1 MKMNIRKKFRKFIPF
16 TLTLLLVGI
25 LLIPCSGFASEKIA
39 ISTLFPANMNDNEVY
54 PALMFFKKT
63 LTEKT
68 GDFYEVKIF
77 AGSQL
82 GTEVE
87 VTRECQEGVTV
98 QMALDSSGAMSS
110 FYKKY
115 QAIVAPYL
123 FSNRLTAWEFFDS
136 DFFAGF
142 MSGLPEVGLRYLGTL
157 DDGGGLVVLT
167 NSLRPVK
174 SPEDFKGMRVRTEEN
189 PAHMAIMN
197 AMGASAVP
205 MSWEQVATSLATG
218 TAHAQ
223 FNASSLITWAKM
235 WEFQKYVTYLNH
247 IYNTN
252 TWVVSDKW
260 FKQQSP
266 EHQEAIIQSARAAV
280 RYSRGIAA
288 HLCALAEDEAK
299 AHGME
304 FNSITPENMAKFKK
318 LAKAGYRKWATEE
331 FGLKAELLDS
341 VENEVA
347 RIEKVEL
354 GDKLMQ
360 RYGK

>member
-1 MKMNIRKKFRKFIPF
+1 
-16 TLTLLLVGI
+16 
-25 LLIPCSGFASEKIA
+25 
-39 ISTLFPANMNDNEVY
+39 
-54 PALMFFKKT
+54 
-63 LTEKT
+63 
-68 GDFYEVKIF
+68 
-77 AGSQL
+77 
-82 GTEVE
+82 
-87 VTRECQEGVTV
+87 
-98 QMALDSSGAMSS
+98 MAA
-110 FYKKY
+110 
-115 QAIVAPYL
+115 V
-123 FSNRLTAWEFFDS
+123 WW
-136 DFFAGF
+136 
-142 MSGLPEVGLRYLGTL
+142 
-157 DDGGGLVVLT
+157 VLT

-189 PAHMAIMN
+189 PAHMAIMT

-205 MSWEQVATSLATG
+205 MSWEQVATSLASG

-280 RYSRGIAA
+280 LYSRGIAA
-288 HLCALAEDEAK
+288 HLCALAEEEAK

-318 LAKAGYRKWATEE
+318 LAKAGYRKWATQE
-331 FGLKAELLDS
+331 FGLPAELLDS
-341 VENEVA
+341 VDKEVA

-354 GDKLMQ
+354 GDKLVQ